1 MQLAIGGGLCWTRN
15 KINHY
20 FIIQVR
26 NIFLRVQASAH
37 LSGRAYPSR
46 LLEKFNVKV
55 SRKMAVRTTIDINI
69 IQVDDASDQLV
80 PMVR

>member
-1 MQLAIGGGLCWTRN
+1 MQLVIGGLCWTRN

-20 FIIQVR
+20 FFIQVR

-55 SRKMAVRTTIDINI
+55 SRKMTVRTTFDINI